1 MLPSNRG
8 MSILGN
14 LTPVELVTDEGTVT
28 VEVDNSFW
36 ILTEQSYIRLQ
47 LLQWKRCGQPNWHSF
62 PHKWSFSD
70 SQLSDWL
77 LSLGLEMVPLCAV
90 MFLDTWKIRIAV
102 GCKTVECQLTGRLQ
116 YHIDDSA
123 KSSCC
128 MFYVSGTV
136 VLMLFCVSTN
146 LVHILAKF

>member
-102 GCKTVECQLTGRLQ
+102 GCKTVEC
-116 YHIDDSA
+116 H
-123 KSSCC
+123 
-128 MFYVSGTV
+128 
-136 VLMLFCVSTN
+136 
-146 LVHILAKF
+146 